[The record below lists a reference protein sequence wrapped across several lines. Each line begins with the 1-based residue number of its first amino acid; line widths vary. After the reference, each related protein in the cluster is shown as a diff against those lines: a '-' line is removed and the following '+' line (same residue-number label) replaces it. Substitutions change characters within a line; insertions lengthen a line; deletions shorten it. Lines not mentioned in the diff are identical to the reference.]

1 MRDVSYTPKR
11 STEVHYV
18 LDIRVQRIAVTTVE
32 SQSVVNATVDRVRE
46 VAEVAHYVVSQTE
59 LAATLVKGEKLL
71 RLTGEEETEK

>member
-32 SQSVVNATVDRVRE
+32 SQSLVNTTVDRVRE
-46 VAEVAHYVVSQTE
+46 VTEVAHYVVTEAE
-59 LAATLVKGEKLL
+59 LAAALIKGVKLL
-71 RLTGEEETEK
+71 KLTGEAEKDA